1 MKKNIIVKCICFLM
15 CFAAAM
21 FMTLDTGYAE
31 NIPAE
36 RQLDRVVD
44 NAKLLTDDEKSELL
58 DKVNEISERQQCDV
72 AIVTIESLD
81 GKTAEAYADD
91 FFDYN
96 GYGIGSQ
103 KDGIIFLLSM
113 SERKWAIST
122 HGYGITAFTD
132 AGQKFIMD
140 NVKPLLS
147 DGDYNKAFIEFATE
161 CDDYITQAKT
171 GKPYDSNN
179 MPSKEVP
186 AYWLI
191 ITLAIGAVISFIIM
205 HIWKKTSL
213 TSVQMQYGADN
224 YEVDGSM
231 KITDSKEMFLYKNV
245 TRTLRPKESDTGSST
260 HYSSSGESH
269 GGSSGSF

>member
-1 MKKNIIVKCICFLM
+1 MKKNIIIKYICVLM
-15 CFAAAM
+15 CFLAAM
-21 FMTLDTGYAE
+21 FSLSNAGYAE
-31 NIPAE
+31 NIPSE

-44 NAKLLTDDEKSELL
+44 NAKLLTDDEKSQLL

-72 AIVTIESLD
+72 AIVTVQSLD

-96 GYGIGSQ
+96 GYGIGSK

-113 SERKWAIST
+113 KERKWAIST

-132 AGQKFIMD
+132 AGQEFIMD
-140 NVKPLLS
+140 NVQPLLS
-147 DGDYNKAFIEFATE
+147 DGDYNEAFTEFVTE

-171 GKPYDSNN
+171 GEPYDSNN
-179 MPSKEVP
+179 MPSIEVP
-186 AYWLI
+186 VYWLI

-205 HIWKKTSL
+205 QIWKKTSL
-213 TSVQMQYGADN
+213 ISVQVQYDADN

-260 HYSSSGESH
+260 HNSSSGESH